1 MAKDFP
7 TAVAFFQEA
16 SASKESPEDREL
28 VNRAFRKR
36 RVTAD
41 MIDDESDALVCALI
55 REHMREGEDE
65 ISFDLIHFNGAQL
78 AVVAERL
85 RNAGFEA
92 VANPRP
98 PAWTKYLLITP
109 SKGIRVRWSLAEL
122 ARQSA
127 QVAEPQQPE

>member
-41 MIDDESDALVCALI
+41 MIDDESDALNNGVKEWKTKLPSPRQSSVHSAV
-55 REHMREGEDE
+55 MRET
-65 ISFDLIHFNGAQL
+65 S
-78 AVVAERL
+78 R
-85 RNAGFEA
+85 
-92 VANPRP
+92 
-98 PAWTKYLLITP
+98 
-109 SKGIRVRWSLAEL
+109 
-122 ARQSA
+122 
-127 QVAEPQQPE
+127 